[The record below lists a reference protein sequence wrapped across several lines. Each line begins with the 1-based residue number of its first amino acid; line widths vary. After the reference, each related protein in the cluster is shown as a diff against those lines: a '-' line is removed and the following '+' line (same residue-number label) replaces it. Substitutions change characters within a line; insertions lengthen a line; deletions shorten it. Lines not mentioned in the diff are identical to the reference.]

1 MMMMMMI
8 YFTNIP
14 HDLWTIHS
22 NDLQN
27 SISNAEPDFGCS
39 HCEETGLLV
48 LSQKTILLA
57 S

>member
-1 MMMMMMI
+1 MMMMMI

-22 NDLQN
+22 NDIQN

-39 HCEETGLLV
+39 HCEENGLLV
-48 LSQKTILLA
+48 SSQETILLA